1 MQAAPVGSLPREQFV
16 QVVRRVEQQTWGL
29 SESIGR
35 SPLKVPD
42 RAK

>member
-29 SESIGR
+29 SES
-35 SPLKVPD
+35 KQQHEAMD
-42 RAK
+42 